1 MLRYRIFKN
10 RKNESSKQKELLS
23 QDPTCD
29 GRELGEGKDRGKDR
43 RGGSPLGNH
52 KGFLGPGMIGT
63 KREGQAGVLGA
74 PGLMAPAFCPR

>member
-1 MLRYRIFKN
+1 MIFKN

-43 RGGSPLGNH
+43 RGVHLW
-52 KGFLGPGMIGT
+52 GT
-63 KREGQAGVLGA
+63 IRDSWDLE
-74 PGLMAPAFCPR
+74 